1 MVTPPFF
8 YTSISFFQLI
18 SHIEYGNKAMIGIV
32 GGMGPHAGV
41 DLVNKIFNLTKAN
54 KDQDHLP
61 VVMQSLPHLI
71 SDRTD
76 FLSGNSDVN
85 PALAIAKVINTLY
98 NQGANLIGIS
108 CNTAHA
114 DQIFKEIVTRIP
126 KEVEIIHMIHEVA
139 KYINKFFP
147 SVKKIG
153 VLSTT
158 GTFVSN
164 VYPDC
169 LSKHDLIGIQVSKK
183 IQMDYINPAVF
194 SETYGIKAR
203 SNPVSPKA
211 INNLISGINYL
222 DNKGAEI
229 IIMGCTEIPLALK
242 DNKINGKPLIDSTK
256 ILARALIL
264 KLSPDKLIEKNA

>member
-1 MVTPPFF
+1 
-8 YTSISFFQLI
+8 
-18 SHIEYGNKAMIGIV
+18 MIGIV
-32 GGMGPHAGV
+32 GGMGPHAGI

-61 VVMQSLPHLI
+61 IAIQSTPHLI

-85 PALAIAKVINTLY
+85 PAIAIVEIINTLH

-114 DQIFKEIVTRIP
+114 EPIFKEIITRIP

-139 KYINKFFP
+139 KYINKCFP
-147 SVKKIG
+147 SAKKIG
-153 VLSTT
+153 ILSTT
-158 GTFVSN
+158 GTFISN

-169 LSKHDLIGIQVSKK
+169 LSKYGLTGIQVSKE
-183 IQMDYINPAVF
+183 IQLNCINPAIY
-194 SETYGIKAR
+194 SETYGIKSR
-203 SNPVSPKA
+203 SNPVSSKA
-211 INNLISGINYL
+211 LKNLMTGINYL
-222 DNKGAEI
+222 DNKGADI

-242 DNKINGKPLIDSTK
+242 NNKINGKPLIDSTK

-264 KLSPDKLIEKNA
+264 KLSPEKLIEENG